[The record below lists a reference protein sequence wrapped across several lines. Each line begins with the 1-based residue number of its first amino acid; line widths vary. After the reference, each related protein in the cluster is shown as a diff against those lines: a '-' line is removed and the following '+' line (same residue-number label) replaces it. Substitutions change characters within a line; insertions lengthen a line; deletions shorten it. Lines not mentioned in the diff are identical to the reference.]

1 MEANLTINDLFT
13 IVLFIVG
20 IGAGIFLILVLS
32 KVNKILGQA
41 KDMIESNI
49 NEIDT
54 TIKQLPGISYNI
66 NEITKE
72 TKQTISELTPEISGL
87 IRNVYSISDQ
97 ASAITNTVKGTTEKV
112 SHTVDD
118 VTNSLTDTALAF
130 QYGSKTL
137 TDYINII
144 MEVFEAIK
152 NMINNKR

>member
-54 TIKQLPGISYNI
+54 TIKQLPDISYNI